1 MSALTGVF
9 SALQELSEIRGSSQ
23 KIFRNITVDDC
34 NILYWQ
40 GLIIPVGILISLKL
54 ALFLFIHYVARKG
67 FVSI

>member
-23 KIFRNITVDDC
+23 KIFRNITVDEC

-54 ALFLFIHYVARKG
+54 ALF
-67 FVSI
+67 